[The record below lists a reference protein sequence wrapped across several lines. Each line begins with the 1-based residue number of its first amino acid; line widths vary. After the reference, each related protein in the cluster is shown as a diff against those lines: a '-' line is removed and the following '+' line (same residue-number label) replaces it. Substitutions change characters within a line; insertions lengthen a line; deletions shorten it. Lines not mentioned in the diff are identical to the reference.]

1 MSSKGRKSS
10 DKKKNKI
17 PTYRR
22 PHCLRPQPYKN
33 ISKPNVIPD
42 NKSGRQLA
50 DCPFYHYQY
59 GFDTLPLDPAKSFLI
74 EKMCTYNILKLIAYK
89 IQIFIFFF

>member
-1 MSSKGRKSS
+1 MMPNKGAKSRE
-10 DKKKNKI
+10 KNKNKV

-22 PHCLRPQPYKN
+22 PQCLRPQRYKHVP
-33 ISKPNVIPD
+33 KPNAAVT
-42 NKSGRQLA
+42 NTKSGRQLA

-74 EKMCTYNILKLIAYK
+74 EKMCTCFFVL
-89 IQIFIFFF
+89 FITIIYYIIM